1 MKGGGSSDEA
11 MTDNGNSASM
21 MNNNSSGSSNSN
33 RGRLNNSSNHL
44 NSSSSSNSTAMKASA
59 LHGHGHSTSAAAA
72 SHTASGDHE
81 DEKDEYSMD
90 DLLTAEPTLRE
101 VQNADE
107 RKTLFIKKLKLC
119 CIIFDFIAGEPVE
132 QNRQLAKEMKRTYL
146 LELVEYIS
154 QSKHWFSEDCVPVI
168 LEMIGKNLFRSLPP
182 PVYDDFD
189 PEEDEP
195 NFDPSWPHLQFVYEF
210 FHRFV
215 MTADVKVIRR
225 YIDKRFLL
233 NMIDLFNS
241 EDPRERDYLKMIL
254 HRIYGRCMPF
264 RSFIRKAMNNILYPV
279 IYLNVRHNGISELLE
294 ILGSIINGFAL
305 PLKEEHILFLRNVL
319 IPMHKVSFLSQFHAQ
334 LAYCVTQFI
343 QKDPSLA
350 SSVLGGMLKFWPSV
364 SCQKELLFLNELEE
378 VLELTGTQ
386 QLERVIEPLFMRIA
400 HSICSNHFQVAER
413 ALFLWNN
420 DIIATFTSDHRK
432 KILPIIYPA
441 LQKNY
446 SKHWNSTVS
455 SLTLNIIRIF
465 KEMDKELYEEVA
477 RNYKNGKSSPTVKK
491 QSRDLK
497 WKKIQEMTQ

>member
-1 MKGGGSSDEA
+1 MDTYKKLLQNIQQRMNRPNNDKK
-11 MTDNGNSASM
+11 NGKTLKDGDKMGNE
-21 MNNNSSGSSNSN
+21 NNN
-33 RGRLNNSSNHL
+33 NNN
-44 NSSSSSNSTAMKASA
+44 N
-59 LHGHGHSTSAAAA
+59 
-72 SHTASGDHE
+72 GDK
-81 DEKDEYSMD
+81 DEKSPYKVD
-90 DLLTAEPTLRE
+90 DLLQAEPSLRD
-101 VQNADE
+101 VTNGDD
-107 RKTLFIKKLKLC
+107 RKSLFIKKLKLC
-119 CIIFDFIAGEPVE
+119 CIVFDFTQSNDGD
-132 QNRQLAKEMKRTYL
+132 QNYELAKEMKRTYL

-154 QSKHWFSEDCVPVI
+154 QSKHWFSEDSVPVI
-168 LEMIGKNLFRSLPP
+168 LEMIGINLFRSLPP
-182 PVYDDFD
+182 PIYPDFD

-264 RSFIRKAMNNILYPV
+264 RSFIRKAMNNVLYPV
-279 IYLNVRHNGISELLE
+279 IYASDRHNGVSELLE

-305 PLKEEHILFLRNVL
+305 PLKDEHTRFLRNVL
-319 IPMHKVSFLSQFHAQ
+319 IPMHKVGTLSQFHAQ
-334 LAYCVTQFI
+334 LAYCITQFI

-350 SSVLGGMLKFWPSV
+350 ATVIGGMLKFWPAV
-364 SCQKELLFLNELEE
+364 CCQKELLFLNELEE
-378 VLELTGTQ
+378 VLELTGSI
-386 QLERVIEPLFMRIA
+386 QLEKVIEPLFYRIGL
-400 HSICSNHFQVAER
+400 SICSKHFQVAER

-446 SKHWNSTVS
+446 SKHWNPTVS

-465 KEMDKELYEEVA
+465 KEMDKDLYEEVA
-477 RNYKNGKSSPTVKK
+477 KHFKNNKDDPQKK
-491 QSRDLK
+491 EHERKKK
-497 WKKIQEMTQ
+497 WIQIHQMSQQKNNNKKVI

>member
-1 MKGGGSSDEA
+1 MP
-11 MTDNGNSASM
+11 T
-21 MNNNSSGSSNSN
+21 
-33 RGRLNNSSNHL
+33 
-44 NSSSSSNSTAMKASA
+44 TAK
-59 LHGHGHSTSAAAA
+59 HSLS
-72 SHTASGDHE
+72 
-81 DEKDEYSMD
+81 
-90 DLLTAEPTLRE
+90 
-101 VQNADE
+101 
-107 RKTLFIKKLKLC
+107 KKLKLC
-119 CIIFDFIAGEPVE
+119 CILFDFTKRPDDVN
-132 QNRQLAKEMKRTYL
+132 QNTQLAREMKRSYL

-168 LEMIGKNLFRSLPP
+168 LDMIGTNLFRSLPP
-182 PVYDDFD
+182 PIYEDFD

-233 NMIDLFNS
+233 NMVDLFNS
-241 EDPRERDYLKMIL
+241 QDPRERDYLKMIL

-279 IYLNVRHNGISELLE
+279 IYLNARHNGISELLE

-319 IPMHKVSFLSQFHAQ
+319 IPMHKVLFLSQFHAQ

-350 SSVLGGMLKFWPSV
+350 SSVIGGMLKFWPNV
-364 SCQKELLFLNELEE
+364 SCQKELLYLNELEE

-386 QLERVIEPLFMRIA
+386 QLEKVIEPLFDRISQ
-400 HSICSNHFQVAER
+400 SICSNHFQVAER

-477 RNYKNGKSSPTVKK
+477 KQYKNGQTSPSLKK
-491 QSRDLK
+491 QRREYK
-497 WKKIQEMTQ
+497 WKQIEAMSCNKDQKQKPTAKSNNIKY

>member
-1 MKGGGSSDEA
+1 MYQKLLKNIQARINSKDNKKG
-11 MTDNGNSASM
+11 M
-21 MNNNSSGSSNSN
+21 SSNSN
-33 RGRLNNSSNHL
+33 MKTSDDGSIDTSMNNSKNNLNNSK
-44 NSSSSSNSTAMKASA
+44 NSISKTTKN
-59 LHGHGHSTSAAAA
+59 HSTNSD
-72 SHTASGDHE
+72 STTKTNDE
-81 DEKDEYSMD
+81 DEKDSYSIE
-90 DLLTAEPTLRE
+90 DLLNQEVSLRE
-101 VQNADE
+101 VQNADD
-107 RKTLFIKKLKLC
+107 RKALFIKKLKLC
-119 CIIFDFIAGEPVE
+119 CIIFDFTAGDLD
-132 QNRQLAKEMKRTYL
+132 QNHQLAKEMKRTYL

-168 LEMIGKNLFRSLPP
+168 LEMIGTNLFRSLPP
-182 PVYDDFD
+182 PVYEDFD

-225 YIDKRFLL
+225 YIDKKFLL

-305 PLKEEHILFLRNVL
+305 PLKEEHVLFLRNVL

-350 SSVLGGMLKFWPSV
+350 SAVIGGMLRFWPNV
-364 SCQKELLFLNELEE
+364 SCQKELLYLNELEE

-386 QLERVIEPLFMRIA
+386 QLEKVIEPLFCRISG
-400 HSICSNHFQVAER
+400 SICSNHFQVAER

-477 RNYKNGKSSPTVKK
+477 KNYKNGRQSPTIKK
-491 QSRDLK
+491 QKRENK
-497 WKKIQEMTQ
+497 WKTIQQMSNKNTPI

>member
-1 MKGGGSSDEA
+1 MYQKLLKNIQARINSKDNKKMMNSSTDGSLNSQKSSNKPKIA
-11 MTDNGNSASM
+11 NKNASTSSTPSASA
-21 MNNNSSGSSNSN
+21 NPTK
-33 RGRLNNSSNHL
+33 NH
-44 NSSSSSNSTAMKASA
+44 
-59 LHGHGHSTSAAAA
+59 HPH
-72 SHTASGDHE
+72 HTTTKRDTE
-81 DEKDEYSMD
+81 DEKDEYSMN
-90 DLLTAEPTLRE
+90 DLLNAEVSLRE
-101 VQNADE
+101 VQNADD
-107 RKTLFIKKLKLC
+107 RKELFIKKLKLC
-119 CIIFDFIAGEPVE
+119 CIIFDFTVSDSD
-132 QNRQLAKEMKRTYL
+132 QNHQLAKEMKRTYL

-168 LEMIGKNLFRSLPP
+168 LEMIGTNLFRSLPP
-182 PVYDDFD
+182 PVYEDFD

-305 PLKEEHILFLRNVL
+305 PLKEEHVLFLRNVL

-350 SSVLGGMLKFWPSV
+350 SSVIGGMLKFWPTV
-364 SCQKELLFLNELEE
+364 SCQKELLYLNELEE

-386 QLERVIEPLFMRIA
+386 QLEKVIEPLFHRISE
-400 HSICSNHFQVAER
+400 SICSNHFQVAER

-446 SKHWNSTVS
+446 SKHWNTTVS

-465 KEMDKELYEEVA
+465 KEMDKELYDEVA
-477 RNYKNGKSSPTVKK
+477 KNYKNNRQSPTIKK
-491 QSRDLK
+491 QKRDSK
-497 WKKIQEMTQ
+497 WKVVHAMSVRNKSNK

>member
-1 MKGGGSSDEA
+1 MYQKLLKNIQGRINSKDNKKGVEDGALSTNNTRGKHNSMTASANHVAGGNTKGG
-11 MTDNGNSASM
+11 
-21 MNNNSSGSSNSN
+21 
-33 RGRLNNSSNHL
+33 
-44 NSSSSSNSTAMKASA
+44 
-59 LHGHGHSTSAAAA
+59 
-72 SHTASGDHE
+72 SGDATTESRE
-81 DEKDEYSMD
+81 DEKDEYSMS
-90 DLLTAEPTLRE
+90 DLLTAEQSLRE
-101 VQNADE
+101 VQNGDE
-107 RKTLFIKKLKLC
+107 RKALFMKKLKLC
-119 CIIFDFIAGEPVE
+119 CIIFDFTVGELD
-132 QNRQLAKEMKRTYL
+132 QNAQLAKEMKRTYL

-168 LEMIGKNLFRSLPP
+168 LEMIGNNLFRSLPP

-233 NMIDLFNS
+233 HMVDLFNS

-319 IPMHKVSFLSQFHAQ
+319 IPMHKVCFLSQFHAQ
-334 LAYCVTQFI
+334 LAYCVTQFL
-343 QKDPSLA
+343 QKDASLA
-350 SSVLGGMLKFWPSV
+350 AAVIGGMLRFWPTV
-364 SCQKELLFLNELEE
+364 SCQKELLYLNELEE
-378 VLELTGTQ
+378 VLELTLPP
-386 QLERVIEPLFMRIA
+386 QLEKVIAPLFYRISS
-400 HSICSNHFQVAER
+400 SICSNHFQVAER

-432 KILPIIYPA
+432 RILPIIYPA

-477 RNYKNGKSSPTVKK
+477 KNYKNGRQTPTVVK
-491 QSRDLK
+491 QKRDSKWRTIEQMSSR
-497 WKKIQEMTQ
+497 

>member
-1 MKGGGSSDEA
+1 MKGSDDGSAE
-11 MTDNGNSASM
+11 
-21 MNNNSSGSSNSN
+21 MNNNNVSNKPSTKNSKLNHASNLNSGSSMTNNSN
-33 RGRLNNSSNHL
+33 SKNA
-44 NSSSSSNSTAMKASA
+44 SSS
-59 LHGHGHSTSAAAA
+59 TSP
-72 SHTASGDHE
+72 SMNDHE
-81 DEKDEYSMD
+81 DEKEEYTID
-90 DLLTAEPTLRE
+90 DLLNAEVSLRE
-101 VQNADE
+101 VQNADD
-107 RKTLFIKKLKLC
+107 RKALFIKKLKLC
-119 CIIFDFIAGEPVE
+119 CIIFDFTVGDAD

-168 LEMIGKNLFRSLPP
+168 LEMIGTNLFRSLPP

-305 PLKEEHILFLRNVL
+305 PLKEEHVLFLRNVL

-350 SSVLGGMLKFWPSV
+350 SSVIGGMLKFWPNV
-364 SCQKELLFLNELEE
+364 SCQKELLYLNELEE

-386 QLERVIEPLFMRIA
+386 QLEKVIEPLFQRIA
-400 HSICSNHFQVAER
+400 LSICSNHFQVAER

-477 RNYKNGKSSPTVKK
+477 RNYKNGRQTPTAKK
-491 QSRDLK
+491 QRRDSK
-497 WKKIQEMTQ
+497 WKQIEQMSLSNRNKHTSF

>member
-1 MKGGGSSDEA
+1 MDGEEINTQ
-11 MTDNGNSASM
+11 TDVLLNEMSTYEVEELQCVLNSADTQLITPLKRAKEITEIKVRP
-21 MNNNSSGSSNSN
+21 ND
-33 RGRLNNSSNHL
+33 
-44 NSSSSSNSTAMKASA
+44 KAATQNDSDSIRQQQ
-59 LHGHGHSTSAAAA
+59 HSKRDT
-72 SHTASGDHE
+72 E
-81 DEKDEYSMD
+81 DEKDEYSVD
-90 DLLTAEPTLRE
+90 DFLHTEQSLRG
-101 VQNADE
+101 VQNPD
-107 RKTLFIKKLKLC
+107 TFIKKLKLC
-119 CIIFDFIAGEPVE
+119 CVIFDFTVTDV
-132 QNRQLAKEMKRTYL
+132 QYVKAKEMKTTYL
-146 LELVEYIS
+146 SELVESIHLLS
-154 QSKHWFSEDCVPVI
+154 MDGVPVI
-168 LEMIGKNLFRSLPP
+168 FEMIGTNLFRSLPP
-182 PVYDDFD
+182 PVYEDFD

-305 PLKEEHILFLRNVL
+305 PLKEEHVLFLRNVL

-350 SSVLGGMLKFWPSV
+350 SSVIGGMLKFWPTV
-364 SCQKELLFLNELEE
+364 SCQKELLYLNELEE

-386 QLERVIEPLFMRIA
+386 QLEKVIEPLFHRISE
-400 HSICSNHFQVAER
+400 SICSNHFQVAER

-446 SKHWNSTVS
+446 SKHWNTTVS

-465 KEMDKELYEEVA
+465 KEMDKELYDEVA
-477 RNYKNGKSSPTVKK
+477 KNYKNNRQSPTIKK
-491 QSRDLK
+491 QKRDSK
-497 WKKIQEMTQ
+497 WKVVHAMSVRNKSNK

>member
-1 MKGGGSSDEA
+1 MYQKLLKNIQGRINSKDNKKGGVDDGA
-11 MTDNGNSASM
+11 LSA
-21 MNNNSSGSSNSN
+21 NHTRGGKHNNSMTANHVNAKGSGNA
-33 RGRLNNSSNHL
+33 
-44 NSSSSSNSTAMKASA
+44 STESR
-59 LHGHGHSTSAAAA
+59 
-72 SHTASGDHE
+72 E
-81 DEKDEYSMD
+81 DEKDEYSMA
-90 DLLTAEPTLRE
+90 DLLTAEQSLRE
-101 VQNADE
+101 VQNGDE
-107 RKTLFIKKLKLC
+107 RKALFMKKLKLC
-119 CIIFDFIAGEPVE
+119 CIIFDFTVGELD
-132 QNRQLAKEMKRTYL
+132 QNAQLAKEMKRTYL

-168 LEMIGKNLFRSLPP
+168 LEMIGNNLFRSLPP
-182 PVYDDFD
+182 PVYEDFD

-233 NMIDLFNS
+233 HMVDLFNS

-305 PLKEEHILFLRNVL
+305 PLKEEHVLFLRNVL
-319 IPMHKVSFLSQFHAQ
+319 IPMHKVQFLSQFHAQ
-334 LAYCVTQFI
+334 LAYCVTQFL
-343 QKDPSLA
+343 QKDASLA
-350 SSVLGGMLKFWPSV
+350 ATVIGGMLKFWPTV
-364 SCQKELLFLNELEE
+364 SCQKELLYLNELEE
-378 VLELTGTQ
+378 VLELTLPP
-386 QLERVIEPLFMRIA
+386 QLEKVIAPLFYRISN
-400 HSICSNHFQVAER
+400 SICSNHFQVAER

-432 KILPIIYPA
+432 RILPIIYPA

-477 RNYKNGKSSPTVKK
+477 KNYKNGRQTPTVIK
-491 QSRDLK
+491 QKRDSKWRTIQQMGNSSR
-497 WKKIQEMTQ
+497 

>member
-1 MKGGGSSDEA
+1 MYQKLLKNIQGRINSKDNKKGGVDDGALSANNTRGGKHNS
-11 MTDNGNSASM
+11 MT
-21 MNNNSSGSSNSN
+21 
-33 RGRLNNSSNHL
+33 
-44 NSSSSSNSTAMKASA
+44 ASA
-59 LHGHGHSTSAAAA
+59 NHVAGGHTKGGSGAA
-72 SHTASGDHE
+72 STESRE
-81 DEKDEYSMD
+81 DEKDEYSMA
-90 DLLTAEPTLRE
+90 DLLTAEQSLRE
-101 VQNADE
+101 VQNGDE
-107 RKTLFIKKLKLC
+107 RKALFMKKLKLC
-119 CIIFDFIAGEPVE
+119 CIIFDFTVGELD
-132 QNRQLAKEMKRTYL
+132 QNAQLAKEMKRTYL

-168 LEMIGKNLFRSLPP
+168 LEMIGNNLFRSLPP
-182 PVYDDFD
+182 PVYEDFD

-233 NMIDLFNS
+233 HMVDLFNS

-319 IPMHKVSFLSQFHAQ
+319 IPMHKVCFLSQFHAQ
-334 LAYCVTQFI
+334 LAYCVTQFL
-343 QKDPSLA
+343 QKDASLA
-350 SSVLGGMLKFWPSV
+350 AAVIGGMLRFWPTV
-364 SCQKELLFLNELEE
+364 SCQKELLYLNELEE
-378 VLELTGTQ
+378 VLELTLPP
-386 QLERVIEPLFMRIA
+386 QLEKVIAPLFYRISS
-400 HSICSNHFQVAER
+400 SICSNHFQVAER

-432 KILPIIYPA
+432 RILPIIYPA

-465 KEMDKELYEEVA
+465 KEMDKELYQEVA
-477 RNYKNGKSSPTVKK
+477 EIYKNERKSPKDIKEEREAKWETIE
-491 QSRDLK
+491 QMGSR
-497 WKKIQEMTQ
+497 

>member
-1 MKGGGSSDEA
+1 MYQNLIKKIQNRISSKD
-11 MTDNGNSASM
+11 GKPRV
-21 MNNNSSGSSNSN
+21 SSNSSMN
-33 RGRLNNSSNHL
+33 QSND
-44 NSSSSSNSTAMKASA
+44 NSTSSA
-59 LHGHGHSTSAAAA
+59 QSSVRNINHVSTAKS
-72 SHTASGDHE
+72 SKNDTD
-81 DEKDEYSMD
+81 DEKHGYSLK
-90 DLLTAEPTLRE
+90 DLITAEVSLRE
-101 VQNADE
+101 VTNPDD
-107 RKTLFIKKLKLC
+107 RKALFIKKLKLC
-119 CIIFDFIAGEPVE
+119 CIIFDFTVSDVD
-132 QNRQLAKEMKRTYL
+132 QNHQLAKEMKRTYL

-168 LEMIGKNLFRSLPP
+168 LDMIGTNLFRSLPP
-182 PVYDDFD
+182 PVYEDFD

-215 MTADVKVIRR
+215 MTADVRVIRR

-305 PLKEEHILFLRNVL
+305 PLKEEHVLFCRNVL
-319 IPMHKVSFLSQFHAQ
+319 IPMHKVMFLSQFHAQ

-350 SSVLGGMLKFWPSV
+350 SSVIGGMLKFWPTV
-364 SCQKELLFLNELEE
+364 SCQKELLYLNELEE

-386 QLERVIEPLFMRIA
+386 QLEKVIEPLFCRISE
-400 HSICSNHFQVAER
+400 SICSNHFQVAER

-420 DIIATFTSDHRK
+420 DIIATFTSDHRT

-465 KEMDKELYEEVA
+465 KEMDKELYEKVA
-477 RNYKNGKSSPTVKK
+477 KEYKSGKTSPTARK
-491 QSRDLK
+491 QQRDSR
-497 WKKIQEMTQ
+497 WKTVQEMSTTNRLKMKQ

>member
-1 MKGGGSSDEA
+1 MYQNLIKKIQNRIGSKDGRQPK
-11 MTDNGNSASM
+11 NPN
-21 MNNNSSGSSNSN
+21 MNQSND
-33 RGRLNNSSNHL
+33 
-44 NSSSSSNSTAMKASA
+44 NSTTSQSTQPSGKNINHVAKS
-59 LHGHGHSTSAAAA
+59 STSPKND
-72 SHTASGDHE
+72 TD
-81 DEKDEYSMD
+81 DEKQGYTLQ
-90 DLLTAEPTLRE
+90 DLLTAEVSLRE

-107 RKTLFIKKLKLC
+107 RKALFIKKLKLC
-119 CIIFDFIAGEPVE
+119 CIIFDFTVSDVD
-132 QNRQLAKEMKRTYL
+132 QNHQLAKEMKRTYL

-154 QSKHWFSEDCVPVI
+154 QSKRWFSEDCVPVI
-168 LEMIGKNLFRSLPP
+168 LEMIGTNLFRSLPP
-182 PVYDDFD
+182 PIYEDFD

-215 MTADVKVIRR
+215 MTADVRVIRR

-305 PLKEEHILFLRNVL
+305 PLKEEHVLFCRNVL
-319 IPMHKVSFLSQFHAQ
+319 IPMHKVMFLSQFHAQ

-350 SSVLGGMLKFWPSV
+350 ASVIGGMLKFWPTV
-364 SCQKELLFLNELEE
+364 SCQKELLYLNELEE

-386 QLERVIEPLFMRIA
+386 QLEKVIEPLFCRISE
-400 HSICSNHFQVAER
+400 SICSNHFQVAER

-420 DIIATFTSDHRK
+420 DIIATFTSDHRT

-465 KEMDKELYEEVA
+465 KEMDKELYEKVA
-477 RNYKNGKSSPTVKK
+477 KEFKNGRTSPTARK
-491 QSRDLK
+491 QQRDSR
-497 WKKIQEMTQ
+497 WKTVQEMSTTNRLAMKQ

>member
-1 MKGGGSSDEA
+1 MYQKLLKNIQNRISSKDGKKGPSDSD
-11 MTDNGNSASM
+11 MNSED
-21 MNNNSSGSSNSN
+21 SSNN
-33 RGRLNNSSNHL
+33 MRGKPANNTKDTKSGMRNHKKH
-44 NSSSSSNSTAMKASA
+44 NSVSKGSA
-59 LHGHGHSTSAAAA
+59 ENES
-72 SHTASGDHE
+72 D
-81 DEKDEYSMD
+81 DEKQGYTLK
-90 DLLTAEPTLRE
+90 DLLTAEMSLRE
-101 VQNADE
+101 VQNPEE
-107 RKTLFIKKLKLC
+107 RKALFIKKLKLC
-119 CIIFDFIAGEPVE
+119 CIIFDFTVNPED
-132 QNRQLAKEMKRTYL
+132 QNHQLAKEMKRTYL

-154 QSKHWFSEDCVPVI
+154 QSKHWFSEECVPVI
-168 LEMIGKNLFRSLPP
+168 LEMIGTNLFRSLPP
-182 PVYDDFD
+182 PVYEDFD

-215 MTADVKVIRR
+215 MTADVRVIRR

-305 PLKEEHILFLRNVL
+305 PLKEEHVLFCRNVL
-319 IPMHKVSFLSQFHAQ
+319 IPMHKVMFLSQFHAQ

-350 SSVLGGMLKFWPSV
+350 SSVIGGMLKFWPTV
-364 SCQKELLFLNELEE
+364 SCQKELLYLNELEE

-386 QLERVIEPLFMRIA
+386 QLEKVIEPLFCRISE
-400 HSICSNHFQVAER
+400 SICSNHFQVAER

-420 DIIATFTSDHRK
+420 DIIATFTSDHRT

-465 KEMDKELYEEVA
+465 KEMDKELYEKVA
-477 RNYKNGKSSPTVKK
+477 KDFKNGRPSPAVLKQQRDSRWKALQQMSSSNRLKLKK
-491 QSRDLK
+491 
-497 WKKIQEMTQ
+497 

>member
-1 MKGGGSSDEA
+1 MYQKLLKNIQGRINSKENKKGAEENNARGKHMMKG
-11 MTDNGNSASM
+11 
-21 MNNNSSGSSNSN
+21 SG
-33 RGRLNNSSNHL
+33 
-44 NSSSSSNSTAMKASA
+44 AASA
-59 LHGHGHSTSAAAA
+59 NHVGGKGSTKGAGLDA
-72 SHTASGDHE
+72 E
-81 DEKDEYSMD
+81 DEKDEYSME
-90 DLLTAEPTLRE
+90 DLLTAEQSLRE
-101 VQNADE
+101 VQNGDD
-107 RKTLFIKKLKLC
+107 RKALFMKKLKLC
-119 CIIFDFIAGEPVE
+119 CIIFDFTVGELD
-132 QNRQLAKEMKRTYL
+132 QNAQLAKEMKRTYL

-168 LEMIGKNLFRSLPP
+168 LEMIGNNLFRSLPP
-182 PVYDDFD
+182 PVYEDFD

-233 NMIDLFNS
+233 HMIDLFNS

-305 PLKEEHILFLRNVL
+305 PLKEEHVLFLRNVL

-350 SSVLGGMLKFWPSV
+350 AAVIGGMLKFWPTV
-364 SCQKELLFLNELEE
+364 SCQKELLYLNELEE

-386 QLERVIEPLFMRIA
+386 QLEKVIAPLFCRISS
-400 HSICSNHFQVAER
+400 SICSNHFQVAER

-432 KILPIIYPA
+432 RILPIIYPA

-477 RNYKNGKSSPTVKK
+477 KNYKNGRTPPTVAK
-491 QSRDLK
+491 QKRDSK
-497 WKKIQEMTQ
+497 WRTIEQMSKR